1 MRVFQKRLLAGG
13 LVIATSPFC
22 FMAAAQDYV
31 DVEAERAAREAAGR
45 EASRSAD
52 PYTVRPAQAYP
63 ATTYGAPA
71 TSYSVDGNA
80 AGPATAAPAPATG
93 GTGGPNLGNLFFQL
107 QQLQQE
113 VMRLNGKVEEQ
124 AFEIRRL
131 QEQNRERYLDIDR
144 RLSELATGS
153 PGRSSSAAAE
163 PPVVLPPKGEGRAS
177 GDEKPGEAAVYQA
190 AYDLVIGRRFGEA
203 IPAFEVFLDEF
214 PDGKFAPNANYWLG
228 ELFLVKEPPD
238 LESSRQAFALLL
250 SEYPLHTKAADALY
264 KLGTVQFMKGN
275 REKAREYLDLV
286 LEQYGSSNP
295 AVAKLARDFI
305 AENY

>member
-1 MRVFQKRLLAGG
+1 MRVLQKRLLAGG

-31 DVEAERAAREAAGR
+31 DVEAERAAREASGR
-45 EASRSAD
+45 EVPRSAD
-52 PYTVRPAQAYP
+52 PYTARPVQAYP
-63 ATTYGAPA
+63 STTYGAPA
-71 TSYSVDGNA
+71 TSYSIDGNPSPPA
-80 AGPATAAPAPATG
+80 AAAPTAAVG

-124 AFEIRRL
+124 GFEIRRL
-131 QEQNRERYLDIDR
+131 QEQNRERYQDIDR

-153 PGRSSSAAAE
+153 SASSGSAVTQA
-163 PPVVLPPKGEGRAS
+163 PVVIPPKGEGRAS
-177 GDEKPGEAAVYQA
+177 GDEQPGEAAAYQA
-190 AYDLVIGRRFGEA
+190 AYDLVISRRFGEA

-250 SEYPLHTKAADALY
+250 SEYPLHVKAADALY

-275 REKAREYLDLV
+275 RQKAREYLDLV